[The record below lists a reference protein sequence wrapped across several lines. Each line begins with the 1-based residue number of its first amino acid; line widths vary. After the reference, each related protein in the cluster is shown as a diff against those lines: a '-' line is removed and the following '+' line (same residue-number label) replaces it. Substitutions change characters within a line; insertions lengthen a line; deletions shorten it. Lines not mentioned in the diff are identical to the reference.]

1 MDIQMPDMD
10 GVIAARAIRQMGL
23 PVRKIPIL
31 AMTGNVLPQQVQEF
45 LKAGMNDHVGKPIE
59 RASLYS
65 KLWRW
70 LPRNDSRAHLSPP
83 GSPHFNRNKLDD
95 LTDSF
100 GIVKVEQTVVAFER
114 E

>member
-1 MDIQMPDMD
+1 
-10 GVIAARAIRQMGL
+10 
-23 PVRKIPIL
+23 
-31 AMTGNVLPQQVQEF
+31 
-45 LKAGMNDHVGKPIE
+45 MNDHVGKPIE

-100 GIVKVEQTVVAFER
+100 GIVKVEQTASR
-114 E
+114 SKGNCAAASSPIWLARAARLTN